1 MKVERPMSKTQYI
14 IILQGYPISSPIGFL
29 GWSTAVLV
37 ISGKGVY
44 LIDSGA
50 YNTRKI
56 LLERLLE
63 LGIPPT
69 AVNGVLLTHSHFD
82 HIENIELFPK
92 AKIYI
97 SKREYDYAL
106 SNEPE
111 KRGDLYV
118 AKTIL
123 RKASAEKRVKLVE
136 DNEEVVPGLI
146 AASLPGHTPGS
157 MGYLIKDA
165 KTVIVGDAVKNA
177 YEYNR
182 REPSLVFSSMNEW
195 LQSIEKIS
203 RIASIV
209 IPGHDVPF
217 RIDSGKAKPM
227 YKQLEIPLTF
237 SVNIEKEKLVLKI
250 DYEQNKIVY

>member
-1 MKVERPMSKTQYI
+1 MKVEKPMSEIQYV
-14 IILQGYPISSPIGFL
+14 IILQGYPISSSIGFL
-29 GWSTAVLV
+29 GWSTAVLI
-37 ISGKGVY
+37 ISKKGLY
-44 LIDSGA
+44 LVDTGA

-69 AVNGVLLTHSHFD
+69 SIDGILLTHSHFD
-82 HIENIELFPK
+82 HVENIELFPK
-92 AKIYI
+92 AKIYM
-97 SKREYDYAL
+97 SRKEYEYAL
-106 SNEPE
+106 SSEPE

-118 AKTIL
+118 AKTIFW
-123 RKASAEKRVKLVE
+123 KVSSEKRVKLLE

-146 AASLPGHTPGS
+146 SVSLPGHTPGS

-165 KTVIVGDAVKNA
+165 KTIIVGDAVKNA

-203 RIASIV
+203 RIANII
-209 IPGHDVPF
+209 IPGHDIPF
-217 RIDSGKAKPM
+217 KIDSGRAKPM
-227 YKQLEIPLTF
+227 YEQLEIPLIF
-237 SVNIEKEKLVLKI
+237 SINTEKEKLVLKI
-250 DYEQNKIVY
+250 NYEQNKIVY